1 MPTPVL
7 VSYYP
12 IYCAWSA
19 VLMRLY
25 DSVTEWA
32 EGTSWVERYAWFDTF
47 VTSSRLVDCLLLSNR
62 P

>member
-1 MPTPVL
+1 
-7 VSYYP
+7 
-12 IYCAWSA
+12 
-19 VLMRLY
+19 MRLY